1 MFVGVAAVAL
11 LLATTMGLGQA
22 QEPQGGM
29 PREEPSIRSTADGYS
44 IEASVARKFTY
55 QGLLREDGTPVTGSQ
70 DMVFQLYSDDACTTT
85 VGSDISMPGVE
96 VVDGVF
102 SVELPVGYFDV
113 RGQGLWLGIRVE
125 GVSVGCQEI
134 LPVPYALSLRPGA
147 AIMGESPGGDALSV
161 WNTAS
166 TGQSYGV
173 YARSSSTFG
182 YGVVS
187 YATASSGD
195 TYGVYARSSSPSGV
209 GVFAAGIDAGA
220 DLVLGGNA
228 NTTLGDDGRIY
239 SDPFY
244 PSSDIHLIVNDG
256 IRIDLDQDGDGED
269 ADFEIRNKDDT
280 LILNVDESGAF
291 TIRNS
296 ANSVVFNVSANGT
309 VTFGRAGIA
318 AFPRPAYNSGWV
330 TLGLGASVNR
340 THNLGGNTDNYVVDL
355 TCKRSGGS
363 GVNNWGVGGDANG
376 DEYYGAWWSSLT
388 TSSITLH
395 RWTQDEDCPQVRVR
409 IWVYP

>member
-1 MFVGVAAVAL
+1 MSARKRMFVGVAAVAL

-147 AIMGESPGGDALSV
+147 MIS
-161 WNTAS
+161 S
-166 TGQSYGV
+166 TGTV
-173 YARSSSTFG
+173 LTLNSSI
-182 YGVVS
+182 
-187 YATASSGD
+187 SGND
-195 TYGVYARSSSPSGV
+195 
-209 GVFAAGIDAGA
+209 GIHIESA
-220 DLVLGGNA
+220 
-228 NTTLGDDGRIY
+228 GDDGVHVENA
-239 SDPFY
+239 D
-244 PSSDIHLIVNDG
+244 DDG
-256 IRIDLDQDGDGED
+256 IFI
-269 ADFEIRNKDDT
+269 
-280 LILNVDESGAF
+280 
-291 TIRNS
+291 NS
-296 ANSVVFNVSANGT
+296 AGDDGV
-309 VTFGRAGIA
+309 
-318 AFPRPAYNSGWV
+318 Y
-330 TLGLGASVNR
+330 VN
-340 THNLGGNTDNYVVDL
+340 Y
-355 TCKRSGGS
+355 
-363 GVNNWGVGGDANG
+363 A
-376 DEYYGAWWSSLT
+376 
-388 TSSITLH
+388 
-395 RWTQDEDCPQVRVR
+395 
-409 IWVYP
+409 